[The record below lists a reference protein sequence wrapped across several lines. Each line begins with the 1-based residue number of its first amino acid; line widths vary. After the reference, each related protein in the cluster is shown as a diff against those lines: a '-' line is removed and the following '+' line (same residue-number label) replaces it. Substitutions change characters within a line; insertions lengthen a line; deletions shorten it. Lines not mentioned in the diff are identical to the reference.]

1 MKKFL
6 VLLAMASF
14 VTTPAFASARDA
26 AFASSL
32 DRPDGQR
39 SMFAGATYRVGFGQG
54 ARQSRGRAALTLTGM
69 TRAPTAEVRLGQ
81 GLELAGGSSGRPTLY
96 LAGQEMREVS
106 KQANMSTGGKIAIG
120 VGVIALIGA
129 VVVGA
134 IWYDATKCDRQDC
147 E

>member
-1 MKKFL
+1 MQKFL
-6 VLLAMASF
+6 ILLAMTSLA
-14 VTTPAFASARDA
+14 TTPAFASARDA

-39 SMFAGATYRVGFGQG
+39 SMFVGATYRVGFGQG
-54 ARQSRGRAALTLTGM
+54 ARESRGRAALTLTGM

-81 GLELAGGSSGRPTLY
+81 GLELAGGSKGQPTLY
-96 LAGQEMREVS
+96 LAGHEMSELG
-106 KQANMSTGGKIAIG
+106 KQANLSTGGKIAIG
-120 VGVIALIGA
+120 IGVVALIGA

-134 IWYDATKCDRQDC
+134 MWYDATKCDRQDC